1 VARNL
6 VHGVVVLAEDAPAT
20 CKLAEMAIDDIG
32 LVMEF
37 RVVLDGKELMQYLH
51 P

>member
-1 VARNL
+1 MARNL

-20 CKLAEMAIDDIG
+20 CKLAEIAIDDIR

-37 RVVLDGKELMQYLH
+37 WVDLDG
-51 P
+51 